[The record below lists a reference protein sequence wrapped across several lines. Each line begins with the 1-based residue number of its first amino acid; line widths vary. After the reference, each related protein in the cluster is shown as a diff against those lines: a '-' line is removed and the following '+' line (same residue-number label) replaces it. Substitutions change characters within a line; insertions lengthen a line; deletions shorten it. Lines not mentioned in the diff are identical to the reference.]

1 VWPSVDTRAFR
12 KSCFI
17 LHQSSATKKANRIT
31 GLILVRNYQLLHT
44 KHDDRSLANARL
56 AVCGA
61 IRLSL
66 VYLAPTKNALP
77 FEIRAANWEPRP
89 AILVLEREADWSSDS
104 VAQPMA
110 DLNAR
115 DGTLYRKRFWVWP
128 PLF

>member
-17 LHQSSATKKANRIT
+17 LHQSSATKKPIASRVKFWCEIINFCIQTRRQI
-31 GLILVRNYQLLHT
+31 
-44 KHDDRSLANARL
+44 LANACL

-104 VAQPMA
+104 VARPMA
-110 DLNAR
+110 DLNAG
-115 DGTLYRKRFWVWP
+115 DGTLYRMRFWVWP